1 MPGFICLITLA
12 GFPATIVSGS
22 TSCVTTLPAPTTAF
36 SPTVTPGRMVA
47 PAPIH
52 ARRQICTRLAGNYR
66 PIFQIVVIGD
76 KLNICGYLDVIVD
89 SNSSCRHH
97 QTTGHNDYIAPE
109 FHVGSPDTRKRSF
122 DATSLAEIREYLMQ
136 QFIVL
141 FGIRHR
147 MVQPEDI
154 LPQLLCFCQFL
165 CRLIPA
171 VDSQFFHKLTCL
183 PVSPILRLALH
194 LR

>member
-1 MPGFICLITLA
+1 MLGFICLITLA

-22 TSCVTTLPAPTTAF
+22 TSCVTTLSAPTTAF

-52 ARRQICTRLAGNYR
+52 ARRQICTGYR

-97 QTTGHNDYIAPE
+97 QTTGHDDYIAPE
-109 FHVGSPDTRKRSF
+109 FHVGSPDTRKRSL
-122 DATSLAEIREYLMQ
+122 DATSLAEIREHLMQ
-136 QFIVL
+136 QFIIL
-141 FGIRHR
+141 FVWFNRKI
-147 MVQPEDI
+147 
-154 LPQLLCFCQFL
+154 FCRNSFAFASSS
-165 CRLIPA
+165 A
-171 VDSQFFHKLTCL
+171 V
-183 PVSPILRLALH
+183 
-194 LR
+194 

>member
-1 MPGFICLITLA
+1 MPDHSGGISGNNSVRLYIVRNDTA
-12 GFPATIVSGS
+12 GSDHRILTDGNTRKNGRTGSDPRPPAD
-22 TSCVTTLPAPTTAF
+22 
-36 SPTVTPGRMVA
+36 MY
-47 PAPIH
+47 
-52 ARRQICTRLAGNYR
+52 RLAGNYR
-66 PIFQIVVIGD
+66 PIFQIVVIGY

-109 FHVGSPDTRKRSF
+109 FHVGSPDTRKRSL
-122 DATSLAEIREYLMQ
+122 DATSLAEIREHLMQ

-141 FGIRHR
+141 FSIRHR

-154 LPQLLCFCQFL
+154 LPQLLCFGQLL
-165 CRLIPA
+165 CCLIPA
-171 VDSQFFHKLTCL
+171 VDSQFFHKPTCL